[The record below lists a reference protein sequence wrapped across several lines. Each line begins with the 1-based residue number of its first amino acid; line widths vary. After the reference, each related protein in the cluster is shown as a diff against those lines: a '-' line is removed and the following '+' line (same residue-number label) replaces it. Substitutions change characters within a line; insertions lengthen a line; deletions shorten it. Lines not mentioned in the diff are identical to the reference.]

1 MNRKSVE
8 NNRIAL
14 VVLPILFGA
23 IMVVLLQ
30 TKVIHLIFGLKEL
43 QLPLPSQVAEA
54 FFQRLSDICT
64 DMGITLLPAVVGLI
78 LGGLIGYGTALL
90 AVRLVKRQVN
100 AFASAACCGAASVAF
115 SRLWGIAAAFVR
127 GYSVDFYA
135 GVLKML
141 PAVCLTAIAAAF
153 LTLVG
158 SAILKSA
165 PFRTREGGVKYR

>member
-1 MNRKSVE
+1 MNRKSALFLTAAALFLTAFQPFFNKLGGVYAMCPDM
-8 NNRIAL
+8 IAA
-14 VVLPILFGA
+14 FCAA
-23 IMVVLLQ
+23 IAPAAGYYS
-30 TKVIHLIFGLKEL
+30 LIFAGACGMLLDL
-43 QLPLPSQVAEA
+43 QLGTAYFGHMFLY
-54 FFQRLSDICT
+54 
-64 DMGITLLPAVVGLI
+64 LL
-78 LGGLIGYGTALL
+78 TALL

-100 AFASAACCGAASVAF
+100 VFASAACCGAASVAF